1 MIDILRKLYYFYIC
15 SWMVNMFGVF
25 LILVVYEYYFIDVFV
40 VFYFIL
46 RLFLYYYTLV
56 NNRSLMDR
64 DKGCRRFWFFMFF
77 FFEFKCD
84 GVVLNE
90 FEWLVLRMIEGIKNL
105 FGYVT
110 FFKFKIN

>member
-1 MIDILRKLYYFYIC
+1 
-15 SWMVNMFGVF
+15 
-25 LILVVYEYYFIDVFV
+25 
-40 VFYFIL
+40 
-46 RLFLYYYTLV
+46 
-56 NNRSLMDR
+56 MDC
-64 DKGCRRFWFFMFF
+64 DKGCRCFWFFMFF